1 MRTSLR
7 RGLALCS
14 MLLAALAATTLPA
27 SAQQLEK
34 KKVIIAVGGVTGQVD
49 KLAYAVALHKGFF
62 KDEGLEVE
70 SVDFGSGAKALQAMI
85 GGSADVTQGSFEH
98 TVRMQPKGV
107 ELVAF
112 SIFARY
118 GGNVLVI
125 PKAKAG
131 EIKTVA
137 DLKGKTIGISS
148 PGSATHI
155 FIARLLEK
163 AGMKIEDAKYI
174 AVGNGPSAVAQIRRA
189 ASSTHSSIS
198 IPTSRSWKPAAMSS
212 S

>member
-1 MRTSLR
+1 MRTNFR
-7 RGLALCS
+7 RGLALCF
-14 MLLAALAATTLPA
+14 MLLAALTATAVPG

-107 ELVAF
+107 EPVSYTHLT
-112 SIFARY
+112 
-118 GGNVLVI
+118 L
-125 PKAKAG
+125 P
-131 EIKTVA
+131 
-137 DLKGKTIGISS
+137 TIL
-148 PGSATHI
+148 
-155 FIARLLEK
+155 R
-163 AGMKIEDAKYI
+163 
-174 AVGNGPSAVAQIRRA
+174 V
-189 ASSTHSSIS
+189 
-198 IPTSRSWKPAAMSS
+198 
-212 S
+212 